1 MVKLAVRKSDGSK
14 WAVKVIEKTSLS
26 QEDEEALK
34 TEVNILQV
42 GHCASCST
50 EKRRSLARSIV
61 RFRYKYGKRQ
71 VIDGHRLNVWC

>member
-1 MVKLAVRKSDGSK
+1 MVKLAVRKADGTK

-42 GHCASCST
+42 GHCAWPMCPTKILHASEPLPLLS
-50 EKRRSLARSIV
+50 APM
-61 RFRYKYGKRQ
+61 
-71 VIDGHRLNVWC
+71 